1 MFITTKIAFIFKQLT
16 AVQIYDFHIF
26 TTVYSPLH
34 GFIWKQHSDQ
44 LSVGLLAQ
52 WVEHCTGI
60 AEVMGSNSV
69 QAWIFFRPSFRYYLS
84 SVHYSEDRFHI
95 HVFSRSWNIWLPY
108 IHNRLFVCLSVNR
121 SICPSVYLSMCLSIV
136 LSISL
141 SIYLSICRSFYI
153 SIYLSIYL
161 SIDLSFCLYIYLS
174 IHLSIYL
181 AIYLSLYISVCL
193 SIYLSVGVSI
203 CLSIYLPV
211 YLSIYHL
218 SVYRPIYLSIFLSIY
233 LSLSVC
239 IFIYLSI
246 YLFIQIYV
254 CLYVCLYA
262 IVSFVLGIIKMLA
275 TRRLKTFILYFL
287 FYIKSSREVLLAI
300 YLVVTQFL

>member
-52 WVEHCTGI
+52 WVEHGTGI

-121 SICPSVYLSMCLSIV
+121 SIYPSVYLSMCLSIV

-161 SIDLSFCLYIYLS
+161 SIDLSVCLYIYLS

-181 AIYLSLYISVCL
+181 AIYLSLFISVCL

-203 CLSIYLPV
+203 CLSIYLSI
-211 YLSIYHL
+211 YLSSICL
-218 SVYRPIYLSIFLSIY
+218 STYLSIFLSIY

-287 FYIKSSREVLLAI
+287 FYTKSSRGVLLAI

>member
-121 SICPSVYLSMCLSIV
+121 SICLSVYV
-136 LSISL
+136 SL
-141 SIYLSICRSFYI
+141 NRSIYQSIYI
-153 SIYLSIYL
+153 SIYLSIVLYIHLSVYLPFDRPIGLSIYLSVHTSIYLSGYISISLYICL
-161 SIDLSFCLYIYLS
+161 SIDLSICRCVY
-174 IHLSIYL
+174 LSIYL
-181 AIYLSLYISVCL
+181 PTCL
-193 SIYLSVGVSI
+193 SIYLSSI
-203 CLSIYLPV
+203 CLST
-211 YLSIYHL
+211 
-218 SVYRPIYLSIFLSIY
+218 YLSIFLSIY

-287 FYIKSSREVLLAI
+287 FYTKSSSGVLLAI

>member
-52 WVEHCTGI
+52 WVEHCTDI

-121 SICPSVYLSMCLSIV
+121 SIYPSVYLSMCLSIV

-161 SIDLSFCLYIYLS
+161 SIDLSVCLYIYLS
-174 IHLSIYL
+174 IHLSIW
-181 AIYLSLYISVCL
+181 LYIYL
-193 SIYLSVGVSI
+193 SIYLSVYR
-203 CLSIYLPV
+203 SIYLSVCLSV
-211 YLSIYHL
+211 YLSTY
-218 SVYRPIYLSIFLSIY
+218 LSIY
-233 LSLSVC
+233 LSIIYL
-239 IFIYLSI
+239 FIDLSI
-246 YLFIQIYV
+246 YL
-254 CLYVCLYA
+254 
-262 IVSFVLGIIKMLA
+262 SF
-275 TRRLKTFILYFL
+275 
-287 FYIKSSREVLLAI
+287 
-300 YLVVTQFL
+300 YLS

>member
-108 IHNRLFVCLSVNR
+108 IHNRLFVCLSVCQSFYMSICLSVYVSLNR
-121 SICPSVYLSMCLSIV
+121 SIYQSI
-136 LSISL
+136 
-141 SIYLSICRSFYI
+141 YI
-153 SIYLSIYL
+153 SIYLSIV
-161 SIDLSFCLYIYLS
+161 LY
-174 IHLSIYL
+174 IHLSVYL
-181 AIYLSLYISVCL
+181 PFDRPICL
-193 SIYLSVGVSI
+193 SIYLSVHTSI
-203 CLSIYLPV
+203 YLSGYISISLYICLSIDLSICRCVYLSIYLPTCLSIYLSSIC
-211 YLSIYHL
+211 LST
-218 SVYRPIYLSIFLSIY
+218 YLSIFLSIY

-246 YLFIQIYV
+246 YLLIQIYV

-287 FYIKSSREVLLAI
+287 LYIKSSRGVLLAI